1 LSVLASAADEP
12 DYGLDINLWEDSP
25 SIWGKAY
32 NFGTLPFGNPALYFS
47 TQAPFHMGFYH
58 EDPII
63 YEAAPFV
70 EKTFPMLRIHQ
81 YSTLATL
88 AFRTGHPY
96 WGWRFT
102 GLAMHYVQDL
112 TQPYLASLSPGNTSA
127 KLIEISMLAETGFP
141 QLKNEITVLVS
152 NRHLALE
159 KYQSQVMLKAAQAR
173 QNTTFDK
180 SLRNFSKDMGY
191 PAWSDAY
198 ARDVVSLEAQKFAEQ
213 LNDILVNAMP
223 SQYVSDPG
231 FDFGAHESDIDLVA
245 ILQDRD
251 SAKLM
256 DLNQALSQLMENFGA
271 HSRNLLRGI
280 LRASTKP

>member
-1 LSVLASAADEP
+1 
-12 DYGLDINLWEDSP
+12 
-25 SIWGKAY
+25 
-32 NFGTLPFGNPALYFS
+32 
-47 TQAPFHMGFYH
+47 
-58 EDPII
+58 
-63 YEAAPFV
+63 
-70 EKTFPMLRIHQ
+70 
-81 YSTLATL
+81 
-88 AFRTGHPY
+88 
-96 WGWRFT
+96 
-102 GLAMHYVQDL
+102 
-112 TQPYLASLSPGNTSA
+112 
-127 KLIEISMLAETGFP
+127 
-141 QLKNEITVLVS
+141 
-152 NRHLALE
+152 
-159 KYQSQVMLKAAQAR
+159 
-173 QNTTFDK
+173 
-180 SLRNFSKDMGY
+180 MGY

-213 LNDILVNAMP
+213 LNNILVNAMP